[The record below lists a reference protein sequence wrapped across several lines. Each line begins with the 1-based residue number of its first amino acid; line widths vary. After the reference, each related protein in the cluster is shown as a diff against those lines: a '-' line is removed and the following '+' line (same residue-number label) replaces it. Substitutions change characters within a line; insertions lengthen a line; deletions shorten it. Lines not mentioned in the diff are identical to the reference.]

1 MKHHPPH
8 MVKVGDL
15 ITDPKAS
22 YIHRTIV
29 EISDTEES
37 VSFFIGI
44 SRVEQVTLRGRKRVT
59 PREIRNE
66 VIYLKKED
74 KWVWTGE
81 GDIQV
86 CKETPK
92 FYLEITKEMDR
103 NEQLNKILE

>member
-1 MKHHPPH
+1 

-15 ITDPKAS
+15 ITDPKGSS
-22 YIHRTIV
+22 YTRTIV
-29 EISDTEES
+29 EITDTEES
-37 VSFFIGI
+37 VSFFTGI
-44 SRVEQVTLRGRKRVT
+44 SRIIKGKTESFL
-59 PREIRNE
+59 EIRNE

-81 GDIQV
+81 GDIQD

-103 NEQLNKILE
+103 NQRLNEILE

>member
-1 MKHHPPH
+1 

-15 ITDPKAS
+15 ITDPKGRTWG
-22 YIHRTIV
+22 HRTIV
-29 EISDTEES
+29 EINDTEES

-44 SRVEQVTLRGRKRVT
+44 SRILKGKTESL
-59 PREIRNE
+59 EIRNE
-66 VIYLKKED
+66 IIYLKKED

-81 GDIQV
+81 GDIQD

-103 NEQLNKILE
+103 NQRLNEILE

>member
-1 MKHHPPH
+1 MKHNPPH

-15 ITDPKAS
+15 ITDPKGRS
-22 YIHRTIV
+22 WVHRTIA
-29 EISDTEES
+29 EITDTEES

-44 SRVEQVTLRGRKRVT
+44 SRILKGKTESV
-59 PREIRNE
+59 EIRNE

-81 GDIQV
+81 GDIQD

-103 NEQLNKILE
+103 NQRLNEILE

>member
-1 MKHHPPH
+1 MKHNPPH

-15 ITDPKAS
+15 ITDPKGSS
-22 YIHRTIV
+22 YTRTIL
-29 EISDTEES
+29 EITDTEES

-44 SRVEQVTLRGRKRVT
+44 SRISRIIRGKNESFL
-59 PREIRNE
+59 EIRNE

-81 GDIQV
+81 GDIQD

-103 NEQLNKILE
+103 NQRLNEILE